1 MKEETVFIL
10 LLYNHMLNSYLIYKE
25 KHLKKLLEGFGVNV
39 NYSI

>member
-10 LLYNHMLNSYLIYKE
+10 LLDNHMLNSNLHYNE
-25 KHLKKLLEGFGVNV
+25 EHFKKLLERFGVNI